1 MTKKIELIIFLPK
14 NLFATHFGS
23 KHLENTLGILLNQS
37 MTSKNTKNTSRPE
50 INSKQKNFPS
60 LDLFLGTF
68 KIEKTLNSNS
78 FHYRII

>member
-1 MTKKIELIIFLPK
+1 
-14 NLFATHFGS
+14 
-23 KHLENTLGILLNQS
+23 

-50 INSKQKNFPS
+50 INPKQKNFLS

-78 FHYRII
+78 FHYIESFDTKIYHFGG